1 MSFLKTVACGILLA
15 SLVLCAIGCQT
26 IPAPDAPNADQSPAV
41 SEGSERIEAIDEA
54 LLIYVETNRQLPPT
68 LEDLRSVAGNNIQL
82 LSPGGKPY
90 VYMPAGLPSPV
101 GLKRMMVYDPDPL
114 AGGRHWCILVSD
126 FKPGGVLVS
135 EVVDLSSAAFQ
146 SYLSSL
152 PQ

>member
-1 MSFLKTVACGILLA
+1 MSLLKTAARGFLLA
-15 SLVLCAIGCQT
+15 SFAVCAMGCQT
-26 IPAPDAPNADQSPAV
+26 TAAPNAPNADQSPAI

-68 LEDLRSVAGNNIQL
+68 LEDLRSVAGNDLQL
-82 LSPGGKPY
+82 LSPGGRPY
-90 VYMPAGLPSPV
+90 IYVPAGLPSPTS
-101 GLKRMMVYDPDPL
+101 LKRMMVYDQDSL
-114 AGGRHWCILVSD
+114 AGGRHWCILFSD

-146 SYLSSL
+146 SYLSSV